1 MVPNYVFGL
10 QISAL
15 INVTFQQL
23 IELSNVNDCPMFI
36 RYIELL
42 LLKNES
48 LNVYCEKAAAPH
60 SEYILTVSSGCKL
73 YLKSV
78 SSPTI
83 TYIFGI

>member
-1 MVPNYVFGL
+1 
-10 QISAL
+10 
-15 INVTFQQL
+15 
-23 IELSNVNDCPMFI
+23 MFI